1 MPLRPPQSY
10 SSVYGWVGFAMK
22 SVEHRAV
29 GDTAAAGALLH
40 VGGTSA
46 DDSLVLSVGDVVALS
61 GDFFASHPGTDH
73 RDEDSHEQQEGLA
86 PDDLFEL
93 AGIAG
98 QRGAQPSTRDEIVC
112 ALKVLAV
119 DGGFVDARFEPGGQL
134 SDFQFTP
141 TAAMTE
147 VERRARDRFFGLGRR
162 QWEPLRLP
170 SRPTAP
176 APPVPDSRRSRQSQ
190 RVCLTVTSALGS
202 RIAGL

>member
-1 MPLRPPQSY
+1 
-10 SSVYGWVGFAMK
+10 MK

-40 VGGTSA
+40 VAGTSA

-119 DGGFVDARFEPGGQL
+119 DGGFVDARFEPGGQF

-147 VERRARDRFFGLGRR
+147 VERRARDRFWPWPPPMGT
-162 QWEPLRLP
+162 
-170 SRPTAP
+170 TAATITSHCASASSTGFSP
-176 APPVPDSRRSRQSQ
+176 IATVTACVPDRDVSVGIPYCWFMMSSYPPVAH
-190 RVCLTVTSALGS
+190 C
-202 RIAGL
+202 